1 MEPPVR
7 ISVPPLDSNPF
18 PFQSPSPHKRQ
29 RTTLE
34 TPFPS
39 PQRPKR
45 RDEHEAS
52 RGEASESH
60 VRLASWTQSWN
71 RLAESIPWNRL
82 ASPRHESKHLG
93 LASTRLRRGELALEL
108 ASREPTRRLISLTVC
123 YVKIAFWWHAES
135 FAT

>member
-1 MEPPVR
+1 M
-7 ISVPPLDSNPF
+7 
-18 PFQSPSPHKRQ
+18 
-29 RTTLE
+29 TLA
-34 TPFPS
+34 
-39 PQRPKR
+39 

-93 LASTRLRRGELALEL
+93 LASPRHESKHLGLASTRSRRGELALEL
-108 ASREPTRRLISLTVC
+108 ASREPTCRLISPTVC
-123 YVKIAFWWHAES
+123 YVKIMFWWHAES